1 MGGHTLNIPFYM
13 PSGYQVPNLQSSI
26 FETTRTEVVE
36 SNQIPQLLNKAAKVS
51 EIEQPSGDRNGLN
64 DLNGKEW
71 IQETKTIWRQ
81 RGLGANHEHTSIE
94 RMHPAPFSFQ
104 DVARLIRFFTKKGM
118 LVMDPFVGVGSTLK
132 AAALEGRLGLGIE
145 LSPYWATLAAQ
156 RLDKEVSGHQGQEIW
171 NIDIRDALQKIPDE
185 FVDFVV
191 TSPPYW
197 NILNK
202 KPDHKVKRER
212 LRNGLAT
219 NYSADPRDLGNIS
232 DYNKFVLELAS
243 ILSTVG
249 RKVKCGRYLAVIVS
263 DFKHKDGFYAF
274 HSDLYS
280 QINSSILRLQGITI
294 LEQTH
299 KSLYPYGYPFAYVP
313 NIHHQYILL
322 FRRVNFSKVLA
333 NDVKNND

>member
-1 MGGHTLNIPFYM
+1 MLKTPASK
-13 PSGYQVPNLQSSI
+13 PSRCSKYDTQPSLLETTTTKVVEPHQVP
-26 FETTRTEVVE
+26 
-36 SNQIPQLLNKAAKVS
+36 QILVRGSTVS
-51 EIEQPSGDRNGLN
+51 EIKQATEERNVLN

-71 IQETKTIWRQ
+71 IQETKTVWRQ
-81 RGLGANHEHTSIE
+81 KGLGANHEHTSIE
-94 RMHPAPFSFQ
+94 RMHPAPYSFQ
-104 DVARLIRFFTKKGM
+104 DIARLIRFFTKKGM

-145 LSPYWATLAAQ
+145 LSSQWATLAAQ
-156 RLDKEVSGHQGQEIW
+156 RLDKEVPGHQGQEVW

-212 LRNGLAT
+212 LDNGLAT
-219 NYSADPRDLGNIS
+219 NYSVDPRDLGNIS
-232 DYNKFVLELAS
+232 DYGDFVQELAS
-243 ILSTVG
+243 ILSAIG
-249 RKVKCGRYLAVIVS
+249 KKVKLSRYLAVVVS
-263 DFKHKDGFYAF
+263 DFKHRERFYPL

-280 QINSSILRLQGITI
+280 QVNPSILKLQGITI

-322 FRRVNFSKVLA
+322 FRRPSLSNETVQVIK
-333 NDVKNND
+333 